1 MQIIS
6 YSVIF
11 MLKMIIIYSESHM
24 TKSAIV
30 LLAYRFPPCISNTYQ
45 GPEMALIQATTIIW
59 DATLRT
65 METGKLQPLS
75 MAVVELHSLSTVH
88 SLTNVSTDRQINSW
102 KDKAAQTYVIVL
114 VCLTLL
120 LTTALEKPQLSR
132 LSLETLNLDLK

>member
-45 GPEMALIQATTIIW
+45 GPEMALIQATT
-59 DATLRT
+59 
-65 METGKLQPLS
+65 
-75 MAVVELHSLSTVH
+75 
-88 SLTNVSTDRQINSW
+88 
-102 KDKAAQTYVIVL
+102 
-114 VCLTLL
+114 
-120 LTTALEKPQLSR
+120 TTTTTITP
-132 LSLETLNLDLK
+132 TTI